1 MTDVLS
7 ENGTHPSTNGTQ
19 KTAVNMPAFRFGGM
33 FANFTDSVF
42 AKYAGAL
49 TWRDRIA
56 GGTPS
61 DPKLIEGWLKSKMP
75 GMSSDTERRY
85 MLVKTLRDMGAEIP
99 ADQDLMAIS
108 MDQLEEA
115 ATKVAA
121 SKGANGFKRPNR
133 VVQTRPILDD
143 DGQLTFDKDGSPRV
157 ETVVIHPG
165 YLAIETRHLKAG
177 IKEWTNILYAGTSW
191 GKTRKSPKGFMAEH
205 TFVNPLLD
213 PLIIGEAVYDE
224 LTKPDPKDPQG
235 RIPKYPDFL
244 FLTKYNQDA
253 LATGEPMFSMIT
265 APDDV
270 ETFIGHVSGP
280 QGPRSNLTRV
290 EVVSEATIHVEI
302 MVLRDEIAHEHW
314 PVLFL
319 CGQENG
325 LGAMRSQGYGR
336 YDVTRFER
344 TSGKYP
350 PLDWDAILA
359 GVDKDQ
365 VLAEYQKSKTKLQES
380 GEIMGEETEGMVST
394 AAPIKGTRSRKAA
407 VATISTDDSEVEE

>member
-1 MTDVLS
+1 MNDT
-7 ENGTHPSTNGTQ
+7 PTQ
-19 KTAVNMPAFRFGGM
+19 IDM
-33 FANFTDSVF
+33 
-42 AKYAGAL
+42 
-49 TWRDRIA
+49 TWRLHCLLGSTRRLDVASLCSSVALA
-56 GGTPS
+56 GYANA
-61 DPKLIEGWLKSKMP
+61 ER
-75 GMSSDTERRY
+75 SS
-85 MLVKTLRDMGAEIP
+85 L
-99 ADQDLMAIS
+99 
-108 MDQLEEA
+108 
-115 ATKVAA
+115 
-121 SKGANGFKRPNR
+121 
-133 VVQTRPILDD
+133 TRE
-143 DGQLTFDKDGSPRV
+143 RV
-157 ETVVIHPG
+157 ETGREAARRTQVRGEGTV
-165 YLAIETRHLKAG
+165 RHWSKDQNHGANDRG
-177 IKEWTNILYAGTSW
+177 RCESNAVTDCKEWTNILYAGTSW

-344 TSGKYP
+344 TAGKFP
-350 PLDWDAILA
+350 NLDWDAILKD
-359 GVDKDQ
+359 VDKDQ
-365 VLAEYQKSKTKLQES
+365 VLAEYQRSKTKLIAD
-380 GEIMGEETEGMVST
+380 GEITAEETEGMIST
-394 AAPIKGTRSRKAA
+394 AAPIKTTLSRKAA
-407 VATISTDDSEVEE
+407 VATISTDDSADE